1 MTIKVT
7 VVYHDTVECVRA
19 LADAVAAVAWNT
31 GADVRL
37 RRLPEA
43 EPDLKPAD
51 PRADP
56 PATARDL
63 SWADVVVLG
72 APARDRDVVALLRR
86 LSNSATA
93 PATASAAREMRGAWV
108 RRTEEQVFGVFV
120 TTPAP
125 GTLHG
130 GLMRSFGIVHRPA
143 PGRCAREPE
152 RSVAIL
158 PLRRTSRAAPA
169 TRPSCPWTWSASRPD
184 AASRSRRRCARN
196 ALWRSE
202 RRAGSRRRLR
212 AVTRS

>member
-7 VVYHDTVECVRA
+7 VVYHDTAECVRA

-43 EPDLKPAD
+43 EPDPKPAD

-86 LSNSATA
+86 LSDSATA
-93 PATASAAREMRGAWV
+93 PATASAAREMRGAWE

-158 PLRRTSRAAPA
+158 PPVTDLEGSTGDPTLMSLDLVRIQT
-169 TRPSCPWTWSASRPD
+169 
-184 AASRSRRRCARN
+184 RRCVEIA
-196 ALWRSE
+196 A
-202 RRAGSRRRLR
+202 ALR
-212 AVTRS
+212 AERALAV

>member
-31 GADVRL
+31 GAEVRL
-37 RRLPEA
+37 RRLAEA
-43 EPDLKPAD
+43 ESNLKPAD

-86 LSNSATA
+86 LSDSATA
-93 PATASAAREMRGAWV
+93 PATASAAREMRGAWE
-108 RRTEEQVFGVFV
+108 RRTAEQVFGVFV

-143 PGRCAREPE
+143 PGRCASEPE
-152 RSVAIL
+152 RSVAVL
-158 PLRRTSRAAPA
+158 PPA
-169 TRPSCPWTWSASRPD
+169 TDLEGGTGDPTLMSLDLVRIQT
-184 AASRSRRRCARN
+184 RRCVEIA
-196 ALWRSE
+196 A
-202 RRAGSRRRLR
+202 ALR
-212 AVTRS
+212 AERALAV